1 LCFRL
6 NLLSQKTLEIYP
18 GTLNCLDRKS
28 NVYRANV
35 HPKLF
40 GPGGKAG
47 LLPEEIVRKTF
58 DFLFSYYSSV
68 NIHSSTY
75 FKQSTKCHHT
85 VGRRRPSGRISFYFA
100 LAARTTPVLSVARLP
115 KTERKRT
122 EGDLVNGNRGRRR
135 RRELM
140 DRWQMQRVTLRGNK
154 DMWWIHQ
161 TLLSVNP

>member
-1 LCFRL
+1 MCIE
-6 NLLSQKTLEIYP
+6 QMYTQ
-18 GTLNCLDRKS
+18 NCLA
-28 NVYRANV
+28 RAARQGCC
-35 HPKLF
+35 PKKLSA
-40 GPGGKAG
+40 KR
-47 LLPEEIVRKTF
+47 LTF
-58 DFLFSYYSSV
+58 CSLTVSLYSSV

-85 VGRRRPSGRISFYFA
+85 VVRRRPSGRISFYFA